1 MRFEGRRLL
10 ARMGMAFLVVLGAG
24 ALGVAVSHA
33 QEDVISNPPELRDFK
48 LEPDKPKPAPQPLP
62 QPSTPLPSSGQTPPA
77 SRTPTASQS
86 QAGAPRQGTTA
97 QPAPDVVT
105 RRPTPPTNRR
115 SAGQTPPPVQRSSS
129 AAKPPT
135 IADPTA
141 TDAPAVA
148 APPDTGTQSPADNGS
163 AEPLPS
169 EAAEPAAAAQG
180 SWSIWSLLLWLL
192 IGAGLIGAL
201 VFFLRSRRGPV
212 APELSKTAHAPQ
224 PQPSPQPLLEPET
237 APDGTINAAPESLPN
252 IALQSLRANGAAN
265 INEASSKTEP
275 VIPAFLANEQPTA
288 KQPPPDRPQLE
299 IGFVPLKAM
308 ISLANLTIT
317 GELRIINAGNA
328 PAKSLIVRAAIISA
342 SAAQNDAITAF
353 HNDKSR
359 AGDEL
364 GEAATGERLATE
376 IELQIPLHE
385 LISYPMNDRR
395 LFVPIMLA
403 NIVYDW
409 GEDEQSD
416 EARLSCLIGREATP
430 AAAKMAPFW
439 LDLGPR
445 SIASL
450 GQRPLFG

>member
-1 MRFEGRRLL
+1 ME
-10 ARMGMAFLVVLGAG
+10 
-24 ALGVAVSHA
+24 S
-33 QEDVISNPPELRDFK
+33 
-48 LEPDKPKPAPQPLP
+48 
-62 QPSTPLPSSGQTPPA
+62 
-77 SRTPTASQS
+77 
-86 QAGAPRQGTTA
+86 
-97 QPAPDVVT
+97 
-105 RRPTPPTNRR
+105 
-115 SAGQTPPPVQRSSS
+115 
-129 AAKPPT
+129 
-135 IADPTA
+135 
-141 TDAPAVA
+141 
-148 APPDTGTQSPADNGS
+148 
-163 AEPLPS
+163 
-169 EAAEPAAAAQG
+169 

-201 VFFLRSRRGPV
+201 VFFLRSRRGSV
-212 APELSKTAHAPQ
+212 APELSKTTHAP
-224 PQPSPQPLLEPET
+224 PPPMPSPQPLLEPET
-237 APDGTINAAPESLPN
+237 APDGMIRAAPESLPD
-252 IALQSLRANGAAN
+252 IAPQRLRANDAAN
-265 INEASSKTEP
+265 NDEASRTTEP
-275 VIPAFLANEQPTA
+275 VIPAFLLNEPPPQPA
-288 KQPPPDRPQLE
+288 EIKQPPTKQPPINRPQLE
-299 IGFVPLKAM
+299 VGFVPLKAM

-342 SAAQNDAITAF
+342 SSVQNDEITAF

-376 IELQIPLHE
+376 IELKIPLHE

-403 NIVYDW
+403 NIVYIW
-409 GEDEQSD
+409 GEDGESD